1 MGMTK
6 KRFEINNLVKKG
18 NMSFWDNESKT
29 ILNASHTLDLLNELY
44 EKNNELKKDLFET
57 RKDYLIETADI
68 SDKLYLDEMIENER
82 KEIFK

>member
-29 ILNASHTLDLLNELY
+29 ILNASHTLDLLNELS

>member
-1 MGMTK
+1 MTK

-18 NMSFWDNESKT
+18 TMSFWDNESKA
-29 ILNASHTLDLLNELY
+29 ILNASHTLDLLNELS
-44 EKNNELKKDLFET
+44 EKNDGLKKDLFET